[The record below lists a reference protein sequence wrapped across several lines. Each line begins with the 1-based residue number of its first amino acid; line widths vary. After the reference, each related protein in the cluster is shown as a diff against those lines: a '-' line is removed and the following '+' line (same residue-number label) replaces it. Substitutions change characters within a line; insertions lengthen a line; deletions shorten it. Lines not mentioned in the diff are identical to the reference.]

1 MRIIKNAVSV
11 CLSAAMIMQSFTFT
25 IAFAELPNYLWRDV
39 KVGDFTF
46 RYMPDYPID
55 GECTISAVSDSD
67 KQDRIK
73 SHDTLEIPEMLDGYR
88 VTVIGE
94 KYKPITKNYETDE
107 VKLTTAKLPH
117 SIREINSV
125 ALDDMYVG
133 SLDTIYIDF
142 TNLEMVERSSF
153 GFDTKLSEVYVYDPI
168 DKAYYS
174 TSDDLDKFR
183 ELVSIEGVKFEAMPD
198 MLDCYMIAESE
209 YKKNP
214 KINGKLEFLDAL
226 GQSLYEHI
234 VAQMY
239 AKEVIKKHN
248 LDDPSLNNMQKMEKI
263 TNFIR
268 TNTRYSVLYTY
279 N

>member
-1 MRIIKNAVSV
+1 
-11 CLSAAMIMQSFTFT
+11 
-25 IAFAELPNYLWRDV
+25 
-39 KVGDFTF
+39 
-46 RYMPDYPID
+46 
-55 GECTISAVSDSD
+55 
-67 KQDRIK
+67 
-73 SHDTLEIPEMLDGYR
+73 
-88 VTVIGE
+88 
-94 KYKPITKNYETDE
+94 
-107 VKLTTAKLPH
+107 
-117 SIREINSV
+117 
-125 ALDDMYVG
+125 
-133 SLDTIYIDF
+133 
-142 TNLEMVERSSF
+142 
-153 GFDTKLSEVYVYDPI
+153 
-168 DKAYYS
+168 
-174 TSDDLDKFR
+174 
-183 ELVSIEGVKFEAMPD
+183 